1 MCEDEVDRS
10 VQAGR
15 DSLEVSLRTPARPS
29 SGRGTAPDPRGQ
41 SIDVA
46 GLAILV
52 LSVAVGLALV
62 LLATATFIQVVR

>member
-1 MCEDEVDRS
+1 MP
-10 VQAGR
+10 VQ
-15 DSLEVSLRTPARPS
+15 VSSEHELVPHPAKP
-29 SGRGTAPDPRGQ
+29 A
-41 SIDVA
+41 IDAA